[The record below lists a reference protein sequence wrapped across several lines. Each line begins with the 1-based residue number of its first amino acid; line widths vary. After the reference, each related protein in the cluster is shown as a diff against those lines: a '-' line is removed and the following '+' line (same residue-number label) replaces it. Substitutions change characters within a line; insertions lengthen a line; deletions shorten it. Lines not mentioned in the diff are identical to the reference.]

1 MFLTAEDTATA
12 PKKDFTPHPKGPCK
26 GVCVEVVTINKK
38 TGLPF
43 SKTTKEGETKQQI
56 ILVFQ
61 TDKMVEVEEGKQEHC
76 VHWEWFNIPQ
86 TIANENG
93 KLHKFFRDWEVPIKN
108 YPTQDSFEEEVVGKP
123 AYLVFTHNKST
134 DGTKIYSNL
143 TSCTA
148 VEDPAEAFVAT
159 DYRPY
164 NDKVAF

>member
-1 MFLTAEDTATA
+1 MFLTAEDTLSAS
-12 PKKDFTPHPKGPCK
+12 KREFTPHPKGVCK

-38 TGLPF
+38 TGQPF
-43 SKTTKEGETKQQI
+43 SKTTKEGEVKNQM

-61 TDKMVEVEEGKQEHC
+61 TDKTVEVEDGKTENC

-93 KLHKFFRDWEVPIKN
+93 KLHQFFKNWEVPIKS
-108 YPTQDSFEEEVVGKP
+108 YETQDAFEAEVVGKP
-123 AYLVFTHNKST
+123 AHLVFTHNKSA
-134 DGTKIYSNL
+134 DGTKTYSNL

-148 VEDPAEAFVAT
+148 VDNPAEAFVAT

-164 NDKVAF
+164 AEKAGF